1 VAVATFTSINGTLNS
16 TPSTRKKTRT
26 FIIQF
31 FSNPSTDP
39 DEGKTFLGQIQ
50 VQTDR
55 QGGVKSDTG
64 TFRFAPLQEVT
75 DGEFITATATNKA
88 TGDTSEFSGAKRV
101 EGPVI
106 GG

>member
-55 QGGVKSDTG
+55 QGNTG
-64 TFRFAPLQEVT
+64 TFGFSPLQKVPV
-75 DGEFITATATNKA
+75 GQFITATATNKK
-88 TGDTSEFSGAKRV
+88 TGDTSEFSQARV
-101 EGPVI
+101 VEEPGV
-106 GG
+106 GT